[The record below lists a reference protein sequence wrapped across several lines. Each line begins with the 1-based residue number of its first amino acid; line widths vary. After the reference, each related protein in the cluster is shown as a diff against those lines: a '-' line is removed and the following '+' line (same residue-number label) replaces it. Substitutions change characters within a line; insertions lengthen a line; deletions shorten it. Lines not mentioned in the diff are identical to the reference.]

1 MADELLPNIA
11 RLSEVLQKDPGSRL
25 FYPLAEEYVKN
36 NMLEEAVQ
44 VLTEGL
50 KRHPEMLSAR
60 VTLGKV
66 HFEQGNLNDAR
77 KEFEEVL
84 TAHPDNL
91 MALKK
96 LSVIYRRQGATDQ
109 AKRCAEALLAANPK
123 DAEAAQLLQEFNAA
137 AAKKAGGAIDLSP
150 LDPPASPS
158 AAAPPSG
165 VRVVTIED
173 EAEEAPPAPPGKLPA
188 ALAPSHEPAAPAISP
203 SAPPAVASETSPP
216 AAPATRTPQTTDDDA
231 PEEELVSPTLAQLY
245 LRQGHYEQA
254 VRVYDELL
262 RREPQ
267 NDTYRQA
274 HSIALALLQGQSS
287 PASSVSSGAPAGEPS
302 TSVLPAISAHEPAIR
317 RLQGWLE
324 QIRRQRRR
332 RA

>member
-1 MADELLPNIA
+1 MADELLREIA

-60 VTLGKV
+60 VTLGKAY
-66 HFEQGNLNDAR
+66 FEQGNLNDAR

-84 TAHPDNL
+84 KAHPDNL
-91 MALKK
+91 IALKK

-123 DAEAAQLLQEFNAA
+123 DAEADQLLQELNAE
-137 AAKKAGGAIDLSP
+137 AAKKASGAIDLSP
-150 LDPPASPS
+150 LDPPALP
-158 AAAPPSG
+158 G
-165 VRVVTIED
+165 K
-173 EAEEAPPAPPGKLPA
+173 PPAA
-188 ALAPSHEPAAPAISP
+188 SAPSHEPAAPAT
-203 SAPPAVASETSPP
+203 PPAVSSGASPETSPKVL
-216 AAPATRTPQTTDDDA
+216 DHDE

-254 VRVYDELL
+254 IRIYDELL

-287 PASSVSSGAPAGEPS
+287 PAASGSVGASAGALVAAAAPAGEPS

-324 QIRRQRRR
+324 QMRRQRRR

>member
-25 FYPLAEEYVKN
+25 FYPLAEEYVKI

-96 LSVIYRRQGATDQ
+96 LSVIYRRQGARDQ
-109 AKRCAEALLAANPK
+109 
-123 DAEAAQLLQEFNAA
+123 
-137 AAKKAGGAIDLSP
+137 
-150 LDPPASPS
+150 
-158 AAAPPSG
+158 
-165 VRVVTIED
+165 
-173 EAEEAPPAPPGKLPA
+173 
-188 ALAPSHEPAAPAISP
+188 
-203 SAPPAVASETSPP
+203 
-216 AAPATRTPQTTDDDA
+216 
-231 PEEELVSPTLAQLY
+231 
-245 LRQGHYEQA
+245 
-254 VRVYDELL
+254 
-262 RREPQ
+262 
-267 NDTYRQA
+267 
-274 HSIALALLQGQSS
+274 
-287 PASSVSSGAPAGEPS
+287 
-302 TSVLPAISAHEPAIR
+302 
-317 RLQGWLE
+317 
-324 QIRRQRRR
+324 
-332 RA
+332 